1 MENIKRKNVFSK
13 LSDTIKRFWDMLGEE
28 DIALDNDNNLTKKE
42 LEELA
47 KIIKVQ
53 EEFKATV
60 HGPNKFV
67 PKAKVNE
74 GTAKVIAKGK
84 KVEKEERT
92 LGE

>member
-1 MENIKRKNVFSK
+1 MENIKRKNVFSRIG
-13 LSDTIKRFWDMLGEE
+13 DTIKNIWDTLGEE
-28 DIALDNDNNLTKKE
+28 DIVVSDNNLTAKE
-42 LEELA
+42 LKELSE
-47 KIIKVQ
+47 IIKVQ

-74 GTAKVIAKGK
+74 GTAKVTAKGK